1 MHCFA
6 LSCLNKTTVM
16 LVTMKGVPMTPEETA
31 VVSQAETE
39 ELTANLESTD
49 SADESEDEE
58 DFNPLGNIEGW
69 SAFEC
74 SSGPFGH
81 RG

>member
-1 MHCFA
+1 
-6 LSCLNKTTVM
+6 
-16 LVTMKGVPMTPEETA
+16 MTPEETA
-31 VVSQAETE
+31 VVSQAEAE
-39 ELTANLESTD
+39 DLTTGVASID
-49 SADESEDEE
+49 DADESEDEE

>member
-1 MHCFA
+1 
-6 LSCLNKTTVM
+6 
-16 LVTMKGVPMTPEETA
+16 MTPEETA
-31 VVSQAETE
+31 TIALAEAE
-39 ELTANLESTD
+39 ETAVE
-49 SADESEDEE
+49 AVAEAEEQDEEE
-58 DFNPLGNIEGW
+58 DFNPLGKIEGW

>member
-1 MHCFA
+1 
-6 LSCLNKTTVM
+6 
-16 LVTMKGVPMTPEETA
+16 MTPEETA
-31 VVSQAETE
+31 TVARPEAEAE
-39 ELTANLESTD
+39 VPTAEAVLE
-49 SADESEDEE
+49 AEDEAEAEE
-58 DFNPLGNIEGW
+58 DFNPLGHIEGW